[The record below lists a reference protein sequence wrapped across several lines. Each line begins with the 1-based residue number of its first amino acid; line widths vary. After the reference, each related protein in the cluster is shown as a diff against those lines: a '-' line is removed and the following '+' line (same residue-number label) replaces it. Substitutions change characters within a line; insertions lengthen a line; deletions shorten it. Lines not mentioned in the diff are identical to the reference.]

1 MAPVAAVATMADD
14 LEPQSLKKLV
24 LRSLKRTYEFF
35 DSQQKLDGFVR
46 DPTSRAIRQAVKIRD
61 EYLVVRDLPPPLPAG
76 QVSKDSAQPAGA
88 GAPAAGGAG
97 AGGSL
102 PSLAAVVEQAAAQ
115 PQVGLSGPPAAPSAP
130 GKPLLPSAPGL
141 SSLMFRTTPILLS
154 LSLSPRMTGSAGSS
168 AAGGLAPGASNAL
181 VLASSSTGQGAMVPL
196 TAPGAAAAAAPSNA
210 VTVADRYKPSA
221 AIIRRL
227 PSKWPKPEWH
237 PPWKNY
243 RVISGH
249 MGWVRSVAFEPGNE
263 WFCTG
268 SADRTIKGT
277 WGGWVRS
284 VTFELGNEWFCTG
297 SADRTIM
304 IWELATGKLKLT
316 LTGHIEQIR
325 GLAVSPKYPYMFSA
339 GDDKLVKCWDLEYN
353 KVIRSYHGHLSGVY
367 CLALHPM
374 LDVLLTG
381 GRDSVC
387 RVSQWG
393 WDAVGCVAV
402 RLNVVD
408 VVVIRLGGVY
418 CLALHPML
426 DMLLTGGRDSVF
438 WISHW
443 VGMWWNAVKS
453 GGGLW
458 EAGMECR
465 CGTCAPTK
473 AQIFAG
479 QCHAACMHAFTP
491 VWDVRTKAQIFAL
504 AGHDNTVCSV
514 IAQATATVSALPCT
528 SLPCCA
534 VLCSAVTCHPMRAMH
549 CGDVGMNALS
559 THGRRIPTT
568 FPTPFSHPPNF
579 PTARPHLSS
588 PTPSLPVC
596 ATCTHQDPQVITGS
610 HDTTVKLW
618 DLAAGKAMSTLTY
631 HKKSVRALAKHP
643 FEYALLSRFGFPVLV
658 VSCPAICNFST
669 RAIRNE
675 LNGWTPAGK
684 TFVSASA
691 DNIKKYKL
699 PKGEFLH
706 NMLSQQRT
714 IINTA
719 DVNEDNV
726 LASGGPPLCPSTLPL
741 YLSRDNGSIW
751 FWDWKS
757 GHNFQQTQTI
767 VQPGSLDSEAGIYA
781 MGFDVTG
788 KRLVTCEAD
797 KTIKMWKEDENATP
811 ETHPINF
818 RPPKDM
824 RRF

>member
-1 MAPVAAVATMADD
+1 MADD

-35 DSQQKLDGFVR
+35 DSQQKSDGFVR

-76 QVSKDSAQPAGA
+76 QASKDPAQPAGA

-115 PQVGLSGPPAAPSAP
+115 PQVGLAGPPAASSAP
-130 GKPLLPSAPGL
+130 
-141 SSLMFRTTPILLS
+141 
-154 LSLSPRMTGSAGSS
+154 GSAGSN
-168 AAGGLAPGASNAL
+168 AAGVAAGLAPGASSAI
-181 VLASSSTGQGAMVPL
+181 VLASSSAGQGALVPI

-268 SADRTIKGT
+268 SADRTIK
-277 WGGWVRS
+277 
-284 VTFELGNEWFCTG
+284 
-297 SADRTIM
+297 

-387 RVSQWG
+387 RV
-393 WDAVGCVAV
+393 
-402 RLNVVD
+402 
-408 VVVIRLGGVY
+408 
-418 CLALHPML
+418 
-426 DMLLTGGRDSVF
+426 
-438 WISHW
+438 
-443 VGMWWNAVKS
+443 
-453 GGGLW
+453 
-458 EAGMECR
+458 
-465 CGTCAPTK
+465 
-473 AQIFAG
+473 
-479 QCHAACMHAFTP
+479 
-491 VWDVRTKAQIFAL
+491 WDVRTKAQIFAL

-514 IAQATATVSALPCT
+514 IAQAT
-528 SLPCCA
+528 
-534 VLCSAVTCHPMRAMH
+534 
-549 CGDVGMNALS
+549 
-559 THGRRIPTT
+559 
-568 FPTPFSHPPNF
+568 
-579 PTARPHLSS
+579 
-588 PTPSLPVC
+588 
-596 ATCTHQDPQVITGS
+596 DPQVITGS

-643 FEYALLSRFGFPVLV
+643 FE
-658 VSCPAICNFST
+658 
-669 RAIRNE
+669 
-675 LNGWTPAGK
+675 K

-726 LASGGPPLCPSTLPL
+726 LASGG
-741 YLSRDNGSIW
+741 DNGSIW